1 LGQETALETTLK
13 RNFMPLSLCQGLMF
27 GPNDH
32 ADMKLIQKAI
42 CCRMRKKKKPDPG
55 LEKPFS
61 SRDSD
66 RLTTTKIRNVFYLY
80 QSFPEKLTK
89 RYD

>member
-42 CCRMRKKKKPDPG
+42 CCRMRGKKKNMILVWKSLSVPMIAIG
-55 LEKPFS
+55 
-61 SRDSD
+61 
-66 RLTTTKIRNVFYLY
+66 
-80 QSFPEKLTK
+80 
-89 RYD
+89 

>member
-1 LGQETALETTLK
+1 
-13 RNFMPLSLCQGLMF
+13 MPLSLCQGLMF

-42 CCRMRKKKKPDPG
+42 CCRMRKKKKQDPG

-61 SRDSD
+61 SRDSY